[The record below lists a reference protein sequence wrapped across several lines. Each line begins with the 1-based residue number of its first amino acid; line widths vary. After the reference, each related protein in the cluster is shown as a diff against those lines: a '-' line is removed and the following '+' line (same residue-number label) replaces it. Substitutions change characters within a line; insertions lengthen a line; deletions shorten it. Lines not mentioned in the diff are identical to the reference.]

1 MTVEDDSSIYQKHNR
16 LSSYRAAKFP
26 LSGVQSNAMAQASFH
41 EDFSRGYQGGR
52 SSERAFGLQFG
63 VLLTV
68 IALWPGLAGRHP
80 RWWALAAGA
89 LLLLVSLARPS
100 LLALPNAAWNQ
111 LSLLLGRV
119 VNPLVTGLLFFTV
132 FVPTAL
138 ISRLWGRDAL
148 RMRFDPQADT
158 YWISRQP
165 PGPAGDTMPR
175 QF

>member
-1 MTVEDDSSIYQKHNR
+1 MTVENDSSIYQKHNR
-16 LSSYRAAKFP
+16 LSSYRAAKFL

-52 SSERAFGLQFG
+52 SSERAFGLQFAI
-63 VLLTV
+63 LLTA
-68 IALWPGLAGRHP
+68 IALWPSLAGRHP

-138 ISRLWGRDAL
+138 ISRLWARDAL
-148 RMRFDPQADT
+148 RMRFDPQADS
-158 YWISRQP
+158 YWIDRQP

>member
-1 MTVEDDSSIYQKHNR
+1 MTVENDSSIYQKHSR
-16 LSSYRAAKFP
+16 LSSYRAPKFL
-26 LSGVQSNAMAQASFH
+26 LSGVQSSAMAEAGFH

-52 SSERAFGLQFG
+52 SSERVFGLQFA
-63 VLLTV
+63 VLLTA
-68 IALWPGLAGRHP
+68 IALWPCLGGRHP

-89 LLLLVSLARPS
+89 LLLLVALARPS
-100 LLALPNAAWNQ
+100 LLALPNAGWTRVG
-111 LSLLLGRV
+111 LLLGRV
-119 VNPLVTGLLFFTV
+119 VNPLVTGVLFFAV
-132 FVPTAL
+132 FVPSAL

-148 RMRFDPQADT
+148 RIRFDPQADS